1 MAFYSF
7 RCNRD
12 FEGKIET
19 NENSTK
25 QIMIQ
30 ILILW
35 AILIAINL
43 TIRPLM
49 PIDETRY
56 VGVAWE
62 MWQRGDFLVP
72 HLNGETYSHKP
83 PLLFWLMQL
92 SWWIFGVNEWTPRL
106 ISPLF
111 ALGSTLLSGSVAR
124 ELWRDR
130 PQISEITPFFLL
142 GTSFWLIFS
151 TLTMFDMLLAFFVLL
166 AIFSLLKL
174 SRSNA
179 WLDVFLLGF
188 AIGGGVLSK
197 GPVVL
202 LQILP
207 VALLAP
213 WWIQTRTADFLWR
226 DWYLKL
232 VAAIFIGAS
241 LALAWAI
248 PAGISG
254 GEDYRNAIFLGQ
266 TSGRLVKSFA
276 HQLPWY
282 WYLERLPLLLLP
294 WIFFKPLWQGAKQ
307 LTLNDTG
314 VRFCI
319 AWALPVFLMF
329 SLVSGKRIHYL
340 LPLIPALALLLARA
354 ADEIKD
360 IQKWQKSYFYVWFI
374 FAFIAVILGL
384 FPALNTV
391 YHWNKA
397 LNGFNPIWGAML
409 EIMLFFV
416 IFSNRTN
423 IRQIIFYTCI
433 LSIAAPT
440 LIAASYLNVY
450 AERFDT
456 KPIAEKIAQLR
467 VENKPVAFYTGKY
480 HDQFQFHGRLTQP
493 LTLLNS
499 PETLQ
504 TWVQEHSDGFV
515 LVDSEKLPKD
525 VLVYSHAYRAGQ
537 LGFVQTE
544 TLKKCP
550 DLIHTLQP

>member
-1 MAFYSF
+1 MKTQ
-7 RCNRD
+7 R
-12 FEGKIET
+12 T
-19 NENSTK
+19 LV
-25 QIMIQ
+25 MIQ
-30 ILILW
+30 ILLLW
-35 AILIAINL
+35 TVLIAVNL
-43 TIRPLM
+43 VIRPLM

-62 MWQRGDFLVP
+62 MWVRGDFLVP

-130 PQISEITPFFLL
+130 PQVAELTPLILL
-142 GTSFWLIFS
+142 GSSFWLIFS

-166 AIFSLLKL
+166 AIYSLLKL

-179 WLDVFLLGF
+179 WRDVFLLGF

-213 WWIQTRTADFLWR
+213 WWLQNKTADFQWR

-232 VAAIFIGAS
+232 LAAIFIGAS

-254 GEDYRNAIFLGQ
+254 GEAYRNAIFLGQ

-294 WIFFKPLWQGAKQ
+294 WLFFKPLWQGAKQ
-307 LTLNDTG
+307 LTLNDYS

-319 AWALPVFLMF
+319 AWVLPVFVMF
-329 SLVSGKRIHYL
+329 SVVSGKRIHYL

-354 ADEIKD
+354 ADEIKE
-360 IQKWQKSYFYVWFI
+360 KKPWQNAYFGIGFFVG
-374 FAFIAVILGL
+374 FIALILGI
-384 FPALNTV
+384 FPMLNSIF
-391 YHWNKA
+391 HWQEK
-397 LNGFNPIWGAML
+397 LNGFNPLWGVAL
-409 EIMLFFV
+409 GLIVLLV
-416 IFSNRTN
+416 SCVKRTDVKR
-423 IRQIIFYTCI
+423 IVFHICI

-440 LIAASYLNVY
+440 LIAASYFELY
-450 AERFDT
+450 ADRFDT
-456 KPIAEKIAQLR
+456 KPIAEKISQFR
-467 VENKPVAFYTGKY
+467 VENKPVAFYAGKY

-504 TWVQEHSDGFV
+504 TWVQEHSDGLV
-515 LVDSEKLPKD
+515 LVDSEKLPPE

-537 LGFVQTE
+537 LGFIQNE
-544 TLKKCP
+544 TLQKYP
-550 DLIHTLQP
+550 NLIHTLHP